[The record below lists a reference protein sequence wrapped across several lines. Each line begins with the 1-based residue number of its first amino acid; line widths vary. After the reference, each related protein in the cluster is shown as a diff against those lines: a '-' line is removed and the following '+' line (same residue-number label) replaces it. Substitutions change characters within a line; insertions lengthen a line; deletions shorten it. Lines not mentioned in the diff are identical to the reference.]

1 MGAIL
6 CYHSL
11 TTAEWP
17 SESTANVPA
26 TELRAA
32 IGLVQ
37 QLGEIVPLMELVD
50 RHRAGRSTAG
60 LVALT
65 FDDAYATL
73 PLLLDPSVP
82 STIFVTTNATDRG
95 ARFWW
100 DRVDDLFPRVDA
112 ARWRAFEDGLG
123 LPAAFRAGQP
133 ADMGPLR
140 PLRQW
145 ILAEYRGRWPD
156 HLEAPLTALEQEH
169 DFTTM
174 QRAMTW
180 EEIERFARSDAID
193 VGVHTI
199 SHPVLP
205 LLDDMELRDEISRAF
220 QRLRER
226 VAKAIPILAIPFGL
240 YDARTEA
247 LARRSGMRT
256 SLTLANRSL
265 RGIDAASPLPRLSM
279 ARGLRRWKLALRLAL
294 PRKAPTTYPA
304 LPSATT

>member
-11 TTAEWP
+11 TGPEWP

-26 TELRAA
+26 SELTSA
-32 IGLVQ
+32 IGLVRRM
-37 QLGEIVPLMELVD
+37 GEIVRLAELID

-65 FDDAYATL
+65 FDDAYVTL
-73 PLLLDPSVP
+73 PLLLGTTTPITV
-82 STIFVTTNATDRG
+82 FVTTNATDRG
-95 ARFWW
+95 APFWW
-100 DRVDDLFPRVDA
+100 DRVDDLFPRVEP
-112 ARWRAFEDGLG
+112 ARWRAFEDTLG

-133 ADMGPLR
+133 KDMGPLR

-156 HLEAPLTALEQEH
+156 HLEAPLAALEREVAY
-169 DFTTM
+169 TTV

-180 EEIERFARSDAID
+180 EEIERFARSDAVD

-205 LLDDMELRDEISRAF
+205 LLDASEGEREIAEAF
-220 QRLRER
+220 QRLREH
-226 VAKAIPILAIPFGL
+226 VEKAVPVLAIPFGL
-240 YDARTEA
+240 YNARTES
-247 LARRSGMRT
+247 LARRAGMRT

-265 RGIDAASPLPRLSM
+265 RGIGADSPLPRLSM
-279 ARGLRRWKLALRLAL
+279 GRGLRRWKLALRLAL
-294 PRKAPTTYPA
+294 PRSAPSSYPA
-304 LPSATT
+304 LPSATS